1 MVGGWLMRREWRG
14 GTPRTSHASPHFI
27 SAFHPVSF
35 PLFLR
40 PASLFPLLSSLL
52 FNSVLSGK
60 VSVFFSFLF
69 SFFFFLSFL
78 FSLNFV
84 TSFVQGG
91 PFAAWHRGAFVCV
104 PLFSFPPLS
113 RKIFVSVQIT
123 EVSIRRRFMR
133 NYTLYQ
139 HDKRDIE
146 ILGR

>member
-1 MVGGWLMRREWRG
+1 MAVRRAPA
-14 GTPRTSHASPHFI
+14 T
-27 SAFHPVSF
+27 
-35 PLFLR
+35 LR
-40 PASLFPLLSSLL
+40 PISSLL
-52 FNSVLSGK
+52 STLFRSPSSSAQPACFPSSLPFCLIPSYLERFP
-60 VSVFFSFLF
+60 SFSPFFFL
-69 SFFFFLSFL
+69 FFFFLSFL

-104 PLFSFPPLS
+104 PLFSFPPPPLS